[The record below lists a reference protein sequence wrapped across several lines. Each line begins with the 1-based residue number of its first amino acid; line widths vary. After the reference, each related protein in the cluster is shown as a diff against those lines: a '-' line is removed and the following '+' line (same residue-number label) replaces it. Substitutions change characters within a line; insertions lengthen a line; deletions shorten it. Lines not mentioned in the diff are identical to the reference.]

1 MVQDDKEMCLMQLIS
16 KETYIIWLSFMMHFY
31 KMMMSLTF
39 FLFFSFFFFY
49 IFSKFQFFGLLGG
62 LGGGGARVKIGPK
75 WQKIV
80 CRAWYLRNHAS
91 YGRHSS
97 YGISKGFLYFF
108 KILIFAVARSVK
120 VQKMAHNGFISQ
132 EPYIIWS

>member
-39 FLFFSFFFFY
+39 FLFFLHFFK
-49 IFSKFQFFGLLGG
+49 ISILWVVRWIG
-62 LGGGGARVKIGPK
+62 GGGGARVKIGPK

-120 VQKMAHNGFISQ
+120 GQKMAHNGFISQ